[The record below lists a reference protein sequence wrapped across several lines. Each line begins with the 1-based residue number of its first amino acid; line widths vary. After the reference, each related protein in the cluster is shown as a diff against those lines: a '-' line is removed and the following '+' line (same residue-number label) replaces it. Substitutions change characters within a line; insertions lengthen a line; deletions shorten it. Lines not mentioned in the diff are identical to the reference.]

1 MTAYESRLSAI
12 LLSRGSHWSPNAASP
27 PYLVAEPLN
36 PWPASGATARCV
48 FYNTAGATL
57 LTISGTVTAAEVS
70 FSATAAQVD
79 TVPAGAKFEIFID
92 AADGKSYQIRYG
104 EVMRRESQFLNAP
117 APSNAAAALQY
128 SDSFPTLGLKSS
140 WQQVTGTTVVFNN
153 SGASLANAIGSP
165 NQLTFASEA
174 ALRWFA
180 PLNTDTV
187 RVSVNLLNQHAFPT
201 IATAKTRIIVCSDI
215 RMTSY
220 IGVEF
225 QAWTN
230 TAQIITGTGPLAV
243 TTRGSSVS
251 NTVADNDNYTIAYKA
266 STKTI
271 SVYKGTST
279 SPLVSWTDSSSV
291 VPHGPGYRYAGLAW
305 SNGALTD
312 GIQVS
317 YWSAKD
323 DV

>member
-1 MTAYESRLSAI
+1 VTNYESRLSAI
-12 LLSRGSHWSPNAASP
+12 LLSRGSQWSPNPASP
-27 PYLVAEPLN
+27 PYLVAEPNN
-36 PWPASGATARCV
+36 PWPSSGATARCV

-57 LTISGTVTAAEVS
+57 LTVSGTVTA
-70 FSATAAQVD
+70 SAVTFTANASD
-79 TVPAGAKFEIFID
+79 IDAIPAGSKFEIFID
-92 AADGKSYQIRYG
+92 ANSQSYQIRYG
-104 EVMRRESQFLNAP
+104 EVMRREAQFLNAP

-153 SGASLANAIGSP
+153 AGASLANGIGSP

-174 ALRWFA
+174 AVRWFS
-180 PLNTDTV
+180 PLNTDNI
-187 RVSVNLLNQHAFPT
+187 RVSVNLLNQHSYPT

-215 RMTSY
+215 RMNSY
-220 IGVEF
+220 MGVEF

>member
-36 PWPASGATARCV
+36 PWPAGATARAV
-48 FYNTAGATL
+48 FYNTAGAEL
-57 LTISGTVTAAEVS
+57 LTVDGTVTTDTVAFEATAAEV
-70 FSATAAQVD
+70 D
-79 TVPAGAKFEIFID
+79 LVPAGAKFEIFID
-92 AADGKSYQIRYG
+92 DDGKSYQIRYG
-104 EVMRRESQFLNAP
+104 EVMRREAQFLTAP
-117 APSNAAAALQY
+117 AAASGYEALQFT
-128 SDSFPTLGLKSS
+128 DSFPTLGLKSS
-140 WQQVTGTTVVFNN
+140 WQQIAGSTVVFNN
-153 SGASLANAIGSP
+153 SGASLANGIGP
-165 NQLTFASEA
+165 GNALALASESA
-174 ALRWFA
+174 VRWFA
-180 PLNTDTV
+180 PLNSDSV

-201 IATAKTRIIVCSDI
+201 IAAAKTRVIVCSDI

-225 QAWTN
+225 QEHN
-230 TAQIITGTGPLAV
+230 HEIRFVTGTGPLAV
-243 TTRGSSVS
+243 TLRGTSIS
-251 NTVADNDNYTIAYKA
+251 NTVADNDNYTIAYQN

-271 SVYKGTST
+271 SVYKGNST
-279 SPLVSWTDSSSV
+279 SPLGSWTDSGDV

-312 GIQVS
+312 GVQVS